1 MSTAYAIPGT
11 AALVEWVL
19 AVVLFAVGWHSAR
32 RELNPWGEG
41 LTVAGVVTTSAGVV
55 WLALGKSINLA
66 LSRSSLATGFAV
78 CLLVGYALF
87 AHGREERLSALATLG
102 LAVPVQAYAVGRL
115 WWGLASEPQELFLP
129 AWQVL
134 RVLAGLL
141 GYASLAVAAIM
152 IVLSFVLAR
161 AADRLSEGQ
170 LSAAKDLVSV
180 EWLSL
185 QVALVALT
193 LSLSAGLIHA
203 WWGLGHVLDGSFP
216 WAPVTWLLMVSGL
229 YALLQGALP
238 RRSARGL
245 LVLAALTGI
254 MAVLAM
260 GG

>member
-1 MSTAYAIPGT
+1 
-11 AALVEWVL
+11 
-19 AVVLFAVGWHSAR
+19 
-32 RELNPWGEG
+32 
-41 LTVAGVVTTSAGVV
+41 VV
-55 WLALGKSINLA
+55 WLAWDKNINLA
-66 LSRSSLATGFAV
+66 LSRSCLATGFAV
-78 CLLVGYALF
+78 CLLAVYALF
-87 AHGREERLSALATLG
+87 ARRREERLSALATLG

-115 WWGLASEPQELFLP
+115 WWGLAGETQEFFLVV
-129 AWQVL
+129 WQVL
-134 RVLAGLL
+134 HVLAGLL

-152 IVLSFVLAR
+152 IVLSFTLAR

-170 LSAAKDLVSV
+170 LSAAKDLALV
-180 EWLSL
+180 EWRSL
-185 QVALVALT
+185 QVALIAITV
-193 LSLSAGLIHA
+193 SLSAGLIHA